1 MNAEPNVR
9 NDYLNEVLAQQ
20 AQVEQEL
27 KHQRRLVPAPA
38 AVPAGAVKFR
48 KGAPAGGN
56 ESDLTL
62 EESVRV
68 SGARAIDYRI
78 TGFWR
83 WKTVVVPPHVY
94 VVHTRRGHAEPI
106 TLGLGTAF
114 RYDPST
120 DAFLLIPASM
130 QTIAINAKCIGSDRQ
145 GILVQAYVQWII
157 DDLATAYRRLDFS
170 DPIDPMRIVNVQL
183 REQAEAVIKDKV
195 ATMSID
201 QVLTDKLPIIEELT
215 QRLRLLAEGTSTGQD
230 TSGLGL
236 KIVTV
241 QIKEAV
247 VSSARLWENLQ
258 KPFRA
263 EREKIAR
270 VAEVAAQQEITAR
283 ELESRQAGASAEME
297 TERRLAEHRAA
308 IEQERYDRDQA
319 EQGRRHKLD
328 QEAVQRA
335 IAERNQTEMARKA
348 AELALALKEL
358 ELCSQRV
365 EREIESIRRQA
376 GLDEARHEQERRR
389 TLASLQLEEERSK
402 AEATRAEREVAVLKA
417 RRAVEND
424 LSEGHLRERLIQRL
438 PEIAAA
444 LPKPEEL
451 RAVSITGDGSGVGPL
466 LGFLA
471 SALGIA
477 EDAWKKHTMSNGA
490 RTAASELDQR

>member
-1 MNAEPNVR
+1 MQIEPSTENV
-9 NDYLNEVLAQQ
+9 YLGEVLAEQ
-20 AQVEQEL
+20 AQVEREL
-27 KHQRRLVPAPA
+27 KRKVLPTAPLSAVTHARARRADAEDAHA
-38 AVPAGAVKFR
+38 A
-48 KGAPAGGN
+48 
-56 ESDLTL
+56 
-62 EESVRV
+62 
-68 SGARAIDYRI
+68 SGFPSPRAIDYRI

-83 WKTVVVPPHVY
+83 WKTVIVPPNVY
-94 VVHTRRGHAEPI
+94 VVHTRRGHAAPV
-106 TLGLGTAF
+106 TLGLGTSF
-114 RYDPST
+114 RFDPTT

-130 QTIAINAKCIGSDRQ
+130 QTVAINAKCITAERQ
-145 GILVQAYVQWII
+145 GVLVQAYVQWII

-170 DPIDPMRIVNVQL
+170 DIADPMRVVNVQM

-230 TSGLGL
+230 ASGLGL

-247 VSSARLWENLQ
+247 VSSTRLWENLQ
-258 KPFRA
+258 KPVRA

-270 VAEVAAQQEITAR
+270 LAELAAQQEIAAR

-297 TERRLAEHRAA
+297 TERRLAERRAA
-308 IEQERYDRDQA
+308 IEQERYDREQA
-319 EQGRRHKLD
+319 ERGRRHKLE
-328 QEAVQRA
+328 QEAAQRA
-335 IAERNQTEMARKA
+335 LAERNRTEMARKA
-348 AELALALKEL
+348 AELELVLKEL
-358 ELCSQRV
+358 ELSAQRV
-365 EREIESIRRQA
+365 EHEIESIRRQA

-389 TLASLQLEEERSK
+389 TLAALQQEEERSK
-402 AEATRAEREVAVLKA
+402 AEAARAEREVAVLKA

-424 LSEGHLRERLIQRL
+424 LSEGHVRERLIERL

-451 RAVSITGDGSGVGPL
+451 RAVSISGDGGATGPL

-471 SALGIA
+471 SALGLA
-477 EDAWKKHTMSNGA
+477 EDAWKKHTASNGA
-490 RTAASELDQR
+490 PS